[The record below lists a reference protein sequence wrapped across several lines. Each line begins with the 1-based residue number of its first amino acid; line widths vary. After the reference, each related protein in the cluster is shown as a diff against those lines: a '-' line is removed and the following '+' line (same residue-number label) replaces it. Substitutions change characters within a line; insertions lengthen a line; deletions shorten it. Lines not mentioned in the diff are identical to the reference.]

1 VLQVLEQR
9 HVENQLLNDESG
21 ACSEQGSSVL
31 IQPEPL
37 RPSEAPQDVTIN
49 PENFAYSL
57 NLSFE
62 ELSGVGLEEPARQ
75 HNAHWLVRG
84 TAVHTNT
91 FSWTRQH

>member
-1 VLQVLEQR
+1 M
-9 HVENQLLNDESG
+9 ENQLLHDESG

-31 IQPEPL
+31 IQPQPH
-37 RPSEAPQDVTIN
+37 RPSEASQDVTVN

-75 HNAHWLVRG
+75 HNVHWLVRV
-84 TAVHTNT
+84 TAVHTNAFT
-91 FSWTRQH
+91 STLKYSL